1 MKLSQG
7 INILRGKK
15 PNKNISKKILLA
27 NTSDKLLDLKVQ
39 GKATAVSNDPIY
51 STSEFGMDIPFNPD
65 IRFRNI
71 YQFNPLTN
79 INYRNDLLLL
89 AENDEIKDVVDI
101 VANEVAI
108 MDSDINKY
116 PVFPYIDLTKVEGD
130 KIEVAKAIDEYI
142 NTIFFPVIW
151 QTYNFADDGLINV
164 IKEFLITGKLC
175 YEIIYDN
182 LKTPNDIIGLQPID
196 PATIQKYKIEGF
208 IFYVQKPM
216 YGDAHERILHENQ
229 VILIE
234 WNEYDFGYVSY
245 VDNLRRSFNIMRS
258 MMSSKILWFAAKS
271 QIRMHIKL
279 AFGDIT
285 RTEAINRLTTAKNQY
300 TNQFYFNEDL
310 GTVLFNGQP
319 NNNAYREFFTAET
332 NGSGHPEIEEVNAN
346 GTDLSE
352 VDSLQYWEKLFYRK
366 SKVPYDRIDPASTDT
381 WGFAD
386 VSNLRKIEINF
397 AKFINKIRK
406 FLNPLFLKPIIIQLT
421 LKEVEIGVD
430 LSLLSNIVM
439 KWIAFNQYESMAEL
453 ELMSKRMEL
462 ANNMAAF
469 GEAEDVNGAMRKLLP
484 IQWIIRSQLGLTEEQ
499 LKSIEVM
506 RKYEN
511 VMLGF
516 NPDGTQPN
524 EESKEGESTESEE
537 STEKSNE
544 EDDTTDGDIETAS
557 SIRAEDNKEF

>member
-7 INILRGKK
+7 LNILRGRN
-15 PNKNISKKILLA
+15 PDKNISKKILLA
-27 NTSDKLLDLKVQ
+27 NTSDKLIDLKVQ
-39 GKATAVSNDPIY
+39 GKAHAVSNDPIY
-51 STSEFGMDIPFNPD
+51 ASSDMGMNIPFNPD

-89 AENDEIKDVVDI
+89 AENDEIKDVVEI
-101 VANEVAI
+101 VSNEVAI
-108 MDSDINKY
+108 MDSDINKF
-116 PVFPYIDLTKVEGD
+116 PVFPYINITEVEADKV
-130 KIEVAKAIDEYI
+130 KIAKAIDEYI
-142 NTIFFPVIW
+142 NTIFYPLLW
-151 QTYNFADDGLINV
+151 QAYSFSDEGMIEV

-182 LKTPNDIIGLQPID
+182 IEHPKDIIGVQPID
-196 PATIQKYKIEGF
+196 PATIQKYKIDGY

-234 WNEYDFGYVSY
+234 WNKYDFGYVSY

-271 QIRMHIKL
+271 QVRMHIKL
-279 AFGDIT
+279 AFGDIA
-285 RTEAINRLTTAKNQY
+285 RTEAIQKLTEAKNQY

-310 GTVLFNGQP
+310 GTVTFNGQP

-332 NGSGHPEIEEVNAN
+332 AASGHPEIEEINEN
-346 GTDLSE
+346 GADLSE
-352 VDSLQYWEKLFYRK
+352 TESLSYWEKLFYRK
-366 SKVPYDRIDPASTDT
+366 TKIPYDRIDPASTDT
-381 WGFAD
+381 WGFTD
-386 VSNLRKIEINF
+386 VNSLRKIEINF
-397 AKFINKIRK
+397 SKFINKIRK

-453 ELMSKRMEL
+453 ELMSKKMEL
-462 ANNMAAF
+462 ATNMSAF
-469 GEAEDVNGAMRKLLP
+469 GEAEDVNGVMRKVMP
-484 IQWIIRSQLGLTEEQ
+484 ISWIIRSQLGLSEEQ
-499 LKSIEVM
+499 IKSMDRM
-506 RKYEN
+506 REMEY

-516 NPDGTQPN
+516 QKNGTQPEEKE
-524 EESKEGESTESEE
+524 EESEDETEDDEPVDNT
-537 STEKSNE
+537 TEKDE
-544 EDDTTDGDIETAS
+544 EEGDDLKNITKSDDKGFS
-557 SIRAEDNKEF
+557 